1 MFTLGEHIS
10 PFVEKGS
17 AENFPSKTTLRDFW
31 PILKFFR
38 VKVKFILKMKA
49 KQINQVVHAYTLS
62 KI

>member
-38 VKVKFILKMKA
+38 VKVKFKDDGRTNKA
-49 KQINQVVHAYTLS
+49 GDTRIHFKYNIG
-62 KI
+62 